1 MTIGSAFDNAESF
14 QDGGKIRHFTSDQVV
29 TYYQSPIG
37 LLRVAANEKFI
48 SEITFADKIEK
59 PPVDRRRQMPPL
71 LIQCLEELIQY
82 FHGQRKTFSIPINQA
97 GSSFQQRVWNELTG
111 IPFGKTISYLE
122 LSRRLGDSKAIRAA
136 AAANGRN
143 NVAIII
149 PCHRVIGS
157 NNKLVGYAGGLW
169 RKKWLLEHE
178 GKLAHG
184 IQTLF

>member
-1 MTIGSAFDNAESF
+1 MRTQPFTIE
-14 QDGGKIRHFTSDQVV
+14 TSELVV

-37 LLRVAANEKFI
+37 LLRIAGNEQFI
-48 SEITFADKIEK
+48 SEITFVDNIEK
-59 PPVDRRRQMPPL
+59 PAVDRKKQLPTL
-71 LIQCLEELIQY
+71 VIQCLEELIQY
-82 FHGQRKTFSIPINQA
+82 FHGERKSFTLPINQT
-97 GSSFQQRVWNELTG
+97 GSAFQQKVWNELTG
-111 IPFGKTISYLE
+111 IPYGKTISYLE

-143 NVAIII
+143 NVAIIV

-178 GKLAHG
+178 AKLTYG